1 MSEIITLANQKG
13 GCGKTSTAAALYSG
27 LTLRGFKV
35 LGLDLDPQ
43 ANFSFIMQAGSNS
56 ADIVDVLAGNVDISE
71 AVEHTERG
79 DFIAASKK
87 LSAVDMLITG
97 KERASLLK
105 RALKPVAAEYDFVII
120 DTPPD
125 LGTITINALVAS
137 TGLIIPTFAEI
148 FSVQGVLNLFDMVK
162 SIQTALNSDLINRGI
177 LITRHRARVRVQ
189 RETAAAIKQVAERAG
204 VKVFSLPIRD
214 SVIITEAAS
223 LQRDVFSYQPKS
235 KVALDYA
242 AFVDELLKDLS
253 L

>member
-87 LSAVDMLITG
+87 LSAVDVLITG
-97 KERASLLK
+97 TERASLLK

-223 LQRDVFSYQPKS
+223 LQRDVFSYHPKS

>member
-1 MSEIITLANQKG
+1 MSEVITLANQKG

-27 LTLRGFKV
+27 LRLRGFKV

-43 ANFSFIMQAGSNS
+43 ANFSFIMQAGSHS
-56 ADIVDVLAGNVDISE
+56 ADIVDVLAGNADISE
-71 AVEHTERG
+71 AVERIEQG

-87 LSAVDMLITG
+87 LSVVDVLITG
-97 KERASLLK
+97 TGRASLLK
-105 RALKPVAAEYDFVII
+105 RALSPIVNEYDFVII

-148 FSVQGVLNLFDMVK
+148 FSVQGVLNLSNTVK
-162 SIQTALNSDLINRGI
+162 EIQADLNADLINRGI

-189 RETAAAIKQVAERAG
+189 RETAEAIKQVADRAG
-204 VKVFSLPIRD
+204 VKVFGLPIRD
-214 SVIITEAAS
+214 SVIVTEAAS
-223 LQRDVFSYQPKS
+223 LQHDVFSYQPKS

>member
-1 MSEIITLANQKG
+1 M
-13 GCGKTSTAAALYSG
+13 
-27 LTLRGFKV
+27 
-35 LGLDLDPQ
+35 
-43 ANFSFIMQAGSNS
+43 
-56 ADIVDVLAGNVDISE
+56 
-71 AVEHTERG
+71 
-79 DFIAASKK
+79 
-87 LSAVDMLITG
+87 
-97 KERASLLK
+97 
-105 RALKPVAAEYDFVII
+105 II

-162 SIQTALNSDLINRGI
+162 SIQTTLNSDLINRGI

-223 LQRDVFSYQPKS
+223 LRRDVLSYHPKS
-235 KVALDYA
+235 KIALDYA